1 VIAGARLHGGL
12 ELRIAGGP
20 ESAAPGARPLYPTGE
35 LQRGL
40 VLLDHGRDLSE
51 EGVGF
56 GVPVLKRGVRTVFPG
71 ALELTEVAEGPDWQV
86 TATYHLDLVDRL
98 IATGGGV
105 VRPRL
110 VYAARD
116 SLAAVHRRVPG
127 LRRPLTATSNAV
139 RRRLGWRTTF
149 VRAGLVATVPVTY
162 TVRGGEDVVTV
173 AADLTGVPPDA
184 VTEVVL
190 MNELGAGHFDRYE
203 DSSGARLT
211 GAEIGSWDAVEA
223 ATASFVSSRRR
234 LAFTLRRVPGA
245 RLLRGREAE
254 ADRLAWAGFGYVVRP
269 GTPGL
274 TYDVRIER
282 RAGDDGR

>member
-1 VIAGARLHGGL
+1 MIAGARLRGGL

-20 ESAAPGARPLYPTGE
+20 ETAGRAGRPRYPTRE

-40 VLLDHGRDLSE
+40 VLYDDGCDLSE

-71 ALELTEVAEGPDWQV
+71 AFDLTEAGEGPDWQV
-86 TATYHLDLVDRL
+86 TATYHLDLIERL
-98 IATGGGV
+98 TARGGGA

-116 SLAAVHRRVPG
+116 SLAAVHRRVPA
-127 LRRPLTATSNAV
+127 LRRPLAATSNAV
-139 RRRLGWRTTF
+139 RGRLGWSTTF
-149 VRAGLVATVPVTY
+149 ARTQLVATVPVTY
-162 TVRGGEDVVTV
+162 TVRAGEDVVTV

-184 VTEVVL
+184 ATEVVL

-203 DSSGARLT
+203 DSSGARLA
-211 GAEIGSWDAVEA
+211 GAEVGSWDEVRA
-223 ATASFVSSRRR
+223 ATASFISSRRR

-254 ADRLAWAGFGYVVRP
+254 AGRLAWAGFGYVVRP
-269 GTPGL
+269 GEPSL
-274 TYDVRIER
+274 TYEVRIER
-282 RAGDDGR
+282 RAGDGGR